1 MKLSSC
7 LLSALVSLSTYVSA
21 AESSDVMDLSTK
33 STEEFNKFVEDH
45 PLVLAKFFAPWCGH
59 CKRLAPEYEIAA
71 TELKEQNIALVE
83 VDCEQNQALCAEHK
97 IQGYPTLFVFKSL
110 DSKSQYQGGRTAED
124 IVKYMKKELLPSSTK
139 VTEENLEEFKSLGP
153 VSVIGFTNEKE
164 SNATF
169 TTVSDA
175 LHHEY
180 NIGFSNDVEFAKSFG
195 VSSFPALV
203 VLSDYLDAP
212 SVYDAE
218 SAGEDFEFNQDNL
231 ALAIIRASIAPAGE
245 IAPETFRAYMTSK
258 LPLGYIFYNTV
269 EERETYEKAILPI
282 AKEVK
287 NKLSIGLID
296 ASKFGSHAGNLNL
309 EESFPAF
316 SIHDMEKNRKY
327 PLLDKEFSI
336 DNVIEFVKD
345 FVAGKIEPNL
355 KSDPIPESQDGP
367 VYTVVGLNYDE
378 IVLDDEKDVL
388 IEFYAPWCGHCKQ
401 LAPTYEE
408 LGALY
413 FNNDDFKDKVVVAK
427 IDHPS
432 NEVDNIAIQGYPT
445 IMLFPAGKK
454 SDPITFNGARNLEAL
469 SDFIK
474 DNGTHKVDGIAA
486 SKKAAPKVKK
496 AKKSKRS
503 KKAGKK
509 AKKEAKKAE
518 AVNDEL

>member
-21 AESSDVMDLSTK
+21 SGTSDVADLSTK
-33 STEEFNKFVEDH
+33 STEEFNKFIEEH

-71 TELKEQNIALVE
+71 TELKDQNIALVE

-97 IQGYPTLFVFKSL
+97 IQSYPTLYVFKSL

-139 VTEENLEEFKSLGP
+139 VTEENLEEFKSQGP
-153 VSVIGFTNEKE
+153 VSVIGFTNDKE

-169 TTVSDA
+169 TAVSDA

-180 NIGFSNDVEFAKSFG
+180 NVGFSNDAEFAKSLG

-203 VLSDYLDAP
+203 VLSDFLDTP

-218 SAGEDFEFNQDNL
+218 SAGEDFDFNQDNL
-231 ALAIIRASIAPAGE
+231 ALAVIRASIAPAGE

-258 LPLGYIFYNTV
+258 LPLGYIFYTTP
-269 EERETYEKAILPI
+269 EERETYEKAILSF

-287 NKLSIGLID
+287 DKLSIGLID

-309 EESFPAF
+309 EENFPAV
-316 SIHDMEKNRKY
+316 SIRDMEKTRKF

-336 DNVIEFVKD
+336 ENVIEFVKD
-345 FVAGKIEPNL
+345 FVAGKVEPNL
-355 KSDPIPESQDGP
+355 KSDPVPESQDGP
-367 VYTVVGLNYDE
+367 VYTVVGLNYNE
-378 IVLDDEKDVL
+378 IVFDDDKDVL
-388 IEFYAPWCGHCKQ
+388 LEIYAPWCGHCKQ

-413 FNNDDFKDKVVVAK
+413 FNNDEFKDKVVVAK
-427 IDHPS
+427 VDHPS
-432 NEVDNIAIQGYPT
+432 NEIDIQIEGYPT

-454 SDPITFNGARNLEAL
+454 DEPITYKGARNLEAL
-469 SDFIK
+469 NDFIR
-474 DNGTHKVDGIAA
+474 DNGAHKIDGIAA
-486 SKKAAPKVKK
+486 SKKAAPKAKK

-518 AVNDEL
+518 NTNDEL

>member
-7 LLSALVSLSTYVSA
+7 LLSALVSLSTYASA
-21 AESSDVMDLSTK
+21 TSTDSDVFDLSTS

-97 IQGYPTLFVFKSL
+97 IQGYPTLYVFKSL
-110 DSKSQYQGGRTAED
+110 DSKAQYQGGRSAED
-124 IVKYMKKELLPSSTK
+124 IVKYMKKELLPPSMK
-139 VTEENLEEFKSLGP
+139 VTPENLEEFKSLGSI
-153 VSVIGFTNEKE
+153 SVIGFTDDKE
-164 SNATF
+164 TNATF
-169 TTVSDA
+169 TDVTDVI
-175 LHHEY
+175 HHEF
-180 NIGFSNDVEFAKSFG
+180 NIGFSNDAEFAKSNG

-203 VLSDYLDAP
+203 VFADYLDAP
-212 SVYDAE
+212 IVYDAE
-218 SAGEDFEFNQDNL
+218 SAGENFEFNLDSIT
-231 ALAIIRASIAPAGE
+231 LAIIRASIAPAGE

-258 LPLGYIFYNTV
+258 LPLGYIFYSTV
-269 EERETYEKAILPI
+269 EERETFEKAILPI
-282 AKEVK
+282 AKELK
-287 NKLSIGLID
+287 DKLNIGLID
-296 ASKFGSHAGNLNL
+296 ATKFASHTGNLNL
-309 EESFPAF
+309 EEKFPAF

-327 PLLDKEFSI
+327 PLIDKEFSV
-336 DNVIEFVKD
+336 DNVIEFVKE
-345 FVAGKIEPNL
+345 FVAGKIEANL

-367 VYTVVGLNYDE
+367 VYTVVGLNYEE

-413 FNNDDFKDKVVVAK
+413 FNNDEFKDKVVVAK
-427 IDHPS
+427 VDHPA
-432 NEVDNIAIQGYPT
+432 NEIEIPIQGYPT

-454 SDPITFNGARNLEAL
+454 NDPITFNGARSLEAL
-469 SDFIK
+469 SNFIK
-474 DNGTHKVDGIAA
+474 DNGTHKVDGL
-486 SKKAAPKVKK
+486 SGSEKAAPKVKK
-496 AKKSKRS
+496 SKKAKRS

-509 AKKEAKKAE
+509 VKKEAKKAP
-518 AVNDEL
+518 AANDEL